1 MSSIYVGIDLGTDSV
16 KMVVSE
22 KIDDK
27 FIVLA
32 SVSEKSQGIK
42 NGQIIEMKLATACVK
57 SVVKKINEMLGI
69 KITKALLAVQPT
81 GCRMDIAI
89 GSLDVLYD
97 EDIVGE
103 DVTRVMRDA
112 LVGQV
117 NEEYE
122 LITAIPI
129 GFKLD
134 DTENIKDPKGMR
146 GEILETK
153 VVISTLPKEPLY
165 RILEVLKLSGIEVID
180 LAFTTTGDYY
190 EIKNNSIDNLV
201 GAVINIGCLSTNVSI
216 FNKGIQIKNSLL
228 NVGSKNVDNDISYIF
243 KTSSME
249 SARLK
254 EKFAVANFGDADR
267 NDFEEVVCV
276 GGEKININQLEI
288 SEVIEARLLEILK
301 LVKKEIKN
309 LTNREISYIMV
320 TGGITELLGF
330 QNTLDKVFG
339 IKARVLNSSTVGLRH
354 NKYSSVLGLIKYYDD
369 KLTLRDKSCNMLN
382 EDEINK
388 IASSEENKTITND
401 NIISRVF
408 GHFFDN

>member
-1 MSSIYVGIDLGTDSV
+1 MNAIYVGIDLGTNSI

-22 KIDDK
+22 KTDDK
-27 FIVLA
+27 FIILA

-42 NGQIIEMKLATACVK
+42 NGQIVDVKLATICVK
-57 SVVKKINEMLGI
+57 AAVKKINEMLGI
-69 KITKALLAVQPT
+69 KVTNAILAVQPT
-81 GCRMDIAI
+81 GCKMNIAV

-97 EDIVGE
+97 ENIVGE
-103 DVTRVMRDA
+103 DITRVMRDA

-117 NEEYE
+117 NEDYE

-134 DTENIKDPKGMR
+134 EVENIKNPKGMR
-146 GEILETK
+146 GEVLETK

-165 RILEVLKLSGIEVID
+165 KILEVLKLSGIEVVD
-180 LAFTTTGDYY
+180 LAFNTTGDYY
-190 EIKNNSIDNLV
+190 EFKNNSIDNLV
-201 GAVINIGCLSTNVSI
+201 GAVINIGYLSTNVSI
-216 FNKGIQIKNSLL
+216 FNKGIQIKNSLV

-243 KTSSME
+243 KTTGAE
-249 SARLK
+249 SCRLK
-254 EKFAVANFGDADR
+254 EKFAVANYLDADC
-267 NDFEEVVCV
+267 NDYEEVALVS
-276 GGEKININQLEI
+276 GEVVTINQLEI

-320 TGGITELLGF
+320 TGGITEMLGF

-339 IKARVLNSSTVGLRH
+339 IKARVLNTSTVGLRH

-382 EDEINK
+382 EDDINK
-388 IASSEENKTITND
+388 IASSEDNKTITNE